1 MPIRQKAREAGV
13 FSSSEVALLGR
24 VFDRLQVEGQ
34 SPQRRE
40 ALASRILANY
50 EAGITDEED
59 WLRRQ
64 SCRWG
69 AKRLAASLRLVR
81 LWKRRSSNHYAT
93 RVSLAFASTGPKSKC
108 SVPKFIAICDSGIGL
123 FGIVRTPV
131 APVWP
136 RIN

>member
-50 EAGITDEED
+50 EAGITDEEE
-59 WLRRQ
+59 LVT
-64 SCRWG
+64 
-69 AKRLAASLRLVR
+69 ASKLPLGR
-81 LWKRRSSNHYAT
+81 
-93 RVSLAFASTGPKSKC
+93 
-108 SVPKFIAICDSGIGL
+108 
-123 FGIVRTPV
+123 
-131 APVWP
+131 
-136 RIN
+136 